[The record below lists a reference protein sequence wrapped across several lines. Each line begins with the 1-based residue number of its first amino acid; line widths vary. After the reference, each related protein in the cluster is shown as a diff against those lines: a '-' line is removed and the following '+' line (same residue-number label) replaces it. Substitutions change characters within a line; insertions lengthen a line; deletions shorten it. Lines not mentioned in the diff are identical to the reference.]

1 MIRTAILALLV
12 AMALPLHAETPAP
25 PADLAAPSADAAVES
40 NGLATLVLAPGKG
53 EDHPGPGDY
62 ARVRFTVW
70 SSTGKLIQH
79 VESPKS
85 VTLAVA
91 SMLPGWRMATEQMV
105 AGESRRI
112 WIPPSLGAGKIAE
125 GELYVVDSELIE
137 IIRPQ
142 VAPPDVAAPPAGAT
156 TSDSGLAW
164 IVLQPGTGGDHPTVR
179 SHVTVHYTGWTA
191 EGTMI
196 DSSVLRGQPAEFP
209 LTGVIRGWTEGVQLM
224 TRGEK
229 RRFWIPSS
237 LAYGRDKSK
246 PQGMLVFDIELI
258 DF

>member
-1 MIRTAILALLV
+1 MIRTAIFALLV
-12 AMALPLHAETPAP
+12 ALALPLYAETPAP
-25 PADLAAPSADAAVES
+25 PAALTAPSADAVVEPS
-40 NGLATLVLAPGKG
+40 GLATLVLTPGTG
-53 EDHPGPGDY
+53 EDHPGAADY

-79 VESPKS
+79 LESPKS
-85 VTLAVA
+85 ATLAVA

-112 WIPPSLGAGKIAE
+112 WVPASLGAGKIAE
-125 GELYVVDSELIE
+125 GQLFVIDMDLIE
-137 IIRPQ
+137 IVRPQ
-142 VAPPDVAAPPAGAT
+142 VAPPDVAAPPANAT
-156 TSDSGLAW
+156 ASESGLAW
-164 IVLQPGTGGDHPTVR
+164 IVLQPGAGEDHPTAR
-179 SHVTVHYTGWTA
+179 SHVTVHYTGWTTD
-191 EGTMI
+191 GTMI
-196 DSSVLRGQPAEFP
+196 DSSVLRGQPADFS
-209 LTGVIRGWTEGVQLM
+209 LTAVIRGWSEGLQLM

-229 RRFWIPSS
+229 RRFWVPSK

>member
-1 MIRTAILALLV
+1 MIRTAILVLLV
-12 AMALPLHAETPAP
+12 ALALPLFAESPEP
-25 PADLAAPSADAAVES
+25 PAALNAPSADAVVEAS
-40 NGLATLVLAPGKG
+40 GLATLVLTPGEG
-53 EDHPGPGDY
+53 SDHPAAADY

-79 VESPKS
+79 LESPKS

-112 WIPPSLGAGKIAE
+112 WIPASLGAGKIAE
-125 GELYVVDSELIE
+125 GELYVIDAELIE
-137 IIRPQ
+137 IVRPQ
-142 VAPPDVAAPPAGAT
+142 VAPPDVAAPPADAT
-156 TSDSGLAW
+156 TSKSGLAW
-164 IVLQPGTGGDHPTVR
+164 IVLQPGTGDDHPTAR
-179 SHVTVHYTGWTA
+179 SQVTVHYTGWTA
-191 EGTMI
+191 DGTMI
-196 DSSVLRGQPAEFP
+196 DSSVLRGQPATFP

-229 RRFWIPSS
+229 RRFWVPAN

-246 PQGMLVFDIELI
+246 PQGMLVFDIELV